1 MGKRKSEDL
10 LLYIAKQAG
19 YLDAREDPE
28 GQKLVVNA
36 PIKNSARSQ
45 LVFVKTKDTKLVDHD
60 VVTFYAYCLTTN
72 SGAELQ
78 NNQALIHLLIQN
90 WEMPYGKYALISDK
104 DQTRLAICCDQLL
117 DTLDPEEFDVVVR
130 YVSEYADRF
139 EERLKK
145 DQY

>member
-1 MGKRKSEDL
+1 MGQRKSEDL

-19 YLDAREDPE
+19 YSDAREDPE
-28 GQKLVVNA
+28 GQKLVVTV
-36 PIKNSARSQ
+36 PIENTARSQ

-60 VVTFYAYCLTTN
+60 VVTFYAYCLTP
-72 SGAELQ
+72 SSEAQLHKSRD
-78 NNQALIHLLIQN
+78 LVHLLIQN
-90 WEMPYGKYALISDK
+90 WEMPYGKYALVSDEN
-104 DQTRLAICCDQLL
+104 QTRLAICCDQLL

-139 EERLKK
+139 EERLEK

>member
-1 MGKRKSEDL
+1 MGQKKLEHL

-19 YLDAREDPE
+19 YSDAREDPE
-28 GQKLVVNA
+28 GQKLVVSV
-36 PIKNSARSQ
+36 PIKDTARSQ

-60 VVTFYAYCLTTN
+60 VVTFYAYCLTPG

-78 NNQALIHLLIQN
+78 KNQDLIHLLIQN
-90 WEMPYGKYALISDK
+90 WEMPYGKYALISDQ

-117 DTLDPEEFDVVVR
+117 DTLDPEEFDIAVR

-139 EERLKK
+139 EEGLEK